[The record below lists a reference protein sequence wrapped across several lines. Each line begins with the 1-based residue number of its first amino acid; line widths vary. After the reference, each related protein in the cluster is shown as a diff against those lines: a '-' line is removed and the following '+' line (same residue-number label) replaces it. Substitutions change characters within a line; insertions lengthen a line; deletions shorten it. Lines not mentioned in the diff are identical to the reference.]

1 MELTLNG
8 QAVVVRDYQ
17 EDDYVDILRLNIDE
31 KWNNLVENVENV
43 KQFWNHSSIPNVVMS
58 EVKFVTCGVTI

>member
-43 KQFWNHSSIPNVVMS
+43 KQFWNHSSIPYVN
-58 EVKFVTCGVTI
+58 KKLHKTPFIIRF